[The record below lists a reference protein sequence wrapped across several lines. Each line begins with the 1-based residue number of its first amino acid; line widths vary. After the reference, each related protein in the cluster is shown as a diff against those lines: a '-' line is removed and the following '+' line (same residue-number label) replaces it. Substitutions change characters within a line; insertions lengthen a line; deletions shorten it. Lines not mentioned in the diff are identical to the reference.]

1 MRVMHHR
8 DASLI
13 TVRTTVNIDDR
24 LLEWAKDRA
33 RQERITLGELL
44 DDALQRHLTREPVA
58 AGPPLPV
65 FQGKAGVRPGVDLSS
80 NRSIYEAMDDPADLL
95 P

>member
-1 MRVMHHR
+1 
-8 DASLI
+8 
-13 TVRTTVNIDDR
+13 VRTTVNIDDR

-33 RQERITLGELL
+33 RKEGVTLGVLL
-44 DDALQRHLTREPVA
+44 EEALQRHLTRVRAA

-65 FQGKAGVRPGVDLSS
+65 FQGERGVRPGVDLDS
-80 NRSIYEAMDDPADLL
+80 NRSMFEAMDDPADLL